1 MVFFTPVPRQ
11 AAAELTIYPS
21 HIYLFCFIFQCNCI
35 LTCSVI
41 HTSTSKCLIHCTVF
55 TSLYAYSVLALLT
68 GIPVTPFYYE
78 KAHNTQQSLQFTKF
92 TYNYSF
98 SQSMLLFNHHKKGS
112 RGVLVC
118 TAGLHANC
126 FLGCVLHPVNN
137 YITAVFQAESS
148 CLQLYSLTLLGTNT
162 STAKTNHN
170 P

>member
-1 MVFFTPVPRQ
+1 
-11 AAAELTIYPS
+11 
-21 HIYLFCFIFQCNCI
+21 
-35 LTCSVI
+35 
-41 HTSTSKCLIHCTVF
+41 
-55 TSLYAYSVLALLT
+55 
-68 GIPVTPFYYE
+68 
-78 KAHNTQQSLQFTKF
+78 
-92 TYNYSF
+92 
-98 SQSMLLFNHHKKGS
+98 MLLFNHHKKGS

-118 TAGLHANC
+118 MAGLHANC